1 MANIFFDYDGTL
13 INSQK
18 RMYTLFCE
26 LCCENKFTY
35 EEYWEIKRQKINQKE
50 FLKKYFDYPDEKI
63 AEFKKKWMEE
73 IENENRLCQ
82 DTPVENI
89 GNLIKNLSEKHKLY
103 IVTNRQSKEFTV
115 QQLKNFGWFDFFD
128 KILVTEQ
135 KKTKTELIKEN
146 VIVSEKDIF
155 IGDTGEDILTAKE
168 LKIKSIAVTYGI
180 LNKEAI
186 EYYKPDLIIQEVK
199 DFDNCPF
206 I

>member
-26 LCCENKFTY
+26 LCPENKFTY
-35 EEYWEIKRQKINQKE
+35 EQYWVIKQRKINQKE
-50 FLKKYFDYPDEKI
+50 FLKKYFDYTDKQI
-63 AEFKKKWMEE
+63 AEFKKKWMVKIEE
-73 IENENRLCQ
+73 KRRLLE
-82 DTPVENI
+82 DKPVD
-89 GNLIKNLSEKHKLY
+89 GVDNLIKNLSKKHKLY
-103 IVTNRQSKEFTV
+103 IVTNRQSKDFTI
-115 QQLKNFGWFDFFD
+115 QQIKIFGWFNFFD

-135 KKTKTELIKEN
+135 KKTKVELIKEN
-146 VIVSEKDIF
+146 VSVSEEDVF

-186 EYYKPDLIIQEVK
+186 EYYKPDLIIEEVK
-199 DFDNCPF
+199 DFDNCQF